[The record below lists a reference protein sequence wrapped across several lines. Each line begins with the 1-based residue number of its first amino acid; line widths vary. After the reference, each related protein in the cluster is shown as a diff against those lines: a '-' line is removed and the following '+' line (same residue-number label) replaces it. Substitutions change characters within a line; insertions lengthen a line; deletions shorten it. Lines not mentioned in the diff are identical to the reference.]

1 VYTLR
6 RRSGGEYSAPPSR
19 PPPTIPFSAPLCVR
33 MFYAHFMFS
42 APLTCTLLP
51 LHCHCCALRY
61 FDGLLRARL
70 LETVRDIL
78 IKADPKPERRRFQ
91 DKLVQE
97 IKRVG
102 KDKASAGDVI
112 VLLCNFIDAKY
123 ASDMRTG
130 TIIRNVEGFLQ
141 SLLGRFLMTGFA
153 PGHYEGFP
161 NGAPSWRGR

>member
-1 VYTLR
+1 
-6 RRSGGEYSAPPSR
+6 
-19 PPPTIPFSAPLCVR
+19 
-33 MFYAHFMFS
+33 M
-42 APLTCTLLP
+42 
-51 LHCHCCALRY
+51 
-61 FDGLLRARL
+61 
-70 LETVRDIL
+70 RDIL